1 MSTTASPLS
10 TESTHTPRRVALASA
25 IGTTIEWY
33 DFYLYATATA
43 LVFNQLFFP
52 SISPTAGT
60 LAAFATYAAGFGARP
75 IGAVISGHL
84 GDRLGRKAVLIAALV
99 TMGVATTA
107 IGLLPT
113 YATIG
118 VWAPA
123 LLVVL
128 RIVQGLA
135 VGGEWAGAAILAVEH
150 APEQHRGF
158 FGSFTQLGSPAGML
172 LATGSLF
179 LVRVIAGDE
188 AFLAWAWR
196 LPFVASIVLVGVGL
210 FIRLRIQ
217 DAPEFRALRERG
229 DVARLPV
236 VEVLRA
242 APRNVVLTTGLR
254 LSQIALFVLL
264 TTYGLTYIA
273 GELGKASSAGLLA
286 VVITSALGLATTP
299 LWAILSD
306 RIGRRTPYLVGS
318 IGGTITL
325 ALFFLAVGTG
335 STTLIVLAM
344 VLGINVTHDAM
355 YGPPGGVVRRAV
367 LDAPALQRRLARLR
381 HRVRGRGRVRAA
393 RGRRPRRRDG
403 LVLAGRGVPRRAVG
417 AHDGRRPAGAGDCAR
432 AARTLGGTCPAAS
445 TSTRSP

>member
-1 MSTTASPLS
+1 VSTTTGQPTSITA
-10 TESTHTPRRVALASA
+10 HTPRRVALASA

-150 APEQHRGF
+150 APERRRGF

-179 LVRVIAGDE
+179 GVRVIAGDE
-188 AFLAWAWR
+188 AFLAET
-196 LPFVASIVLVGVGL
+196 V
-210 FIRLRIQ
+210 
-217 DAPEFRALRERG
+217 REATS
-229 DVARLPV
+229 V
-236 VEVLRA
+236 
-242 APRNVVLTTGLR
+242 
-254 LSQIALFVLL
+254 IA
-264 TTYGLTYIA
+264 
-273 GELGKASSAGLLA
+273 
-286 VVITSALGLATTP
+286 
-299 LWAILSD
+299 
-306 RIGRRTPYLVGS
+306 
-318 IGGTITL
+318 
-325 ALFFLAVGTG
+325 
-335 STTLIVLAM
+335 
-344 VLGINVTHDAM
+344 
-355 YGPPGGVVRRAV
+355 
-367 LDAPALQRRLARLR
+367 QRRRF
-381 HRVRGRGRVRAA
+381 
-393 RGRRPRRRDG
+393 
-403 LVLAGRGVPRRAVG
+403 
-417 AHDGRRPAGAGDCAR
+417 
-432 AARTLGGTCPAAS
+432 AS
-445 TSTRSP
+445 TA

>member
-150 APEQHRGF
+150 APERRRGF

-179 LVRVIAGDE
+179 LVRVDRRRRGV
-188 AFLAWAWR
+188 
-196 LPFVASIVLVGVGL
+196 PGVGV
-210 FIRLRIQ
+210 
-217 DAPEFRALRERG
+217 APALRREHR
-229 DVARLPV
+229 AR
-236 VEVLRA
+236 R
-242 APRNVVLTTGLR
+242 
-254 LSQIALFVLL
+254 
-264 TTYGLTYIA
+264 
-273 GELGKASSAGLLA
+273 
-286 VVITSALGLATTP
+286 
-299 LWAILSD
+299 
-306 RIGRRTPYLVGS
+306 
-318 IGGTITL
+318 
-325 ALFFLAVGTG
+325 
-335 STTLIVLAM
+335 
-344 VLGINVTHDAM
+344 
-355 YGPPGGVVRRAV
+355 RRAV
-367 LDAPALQRRLARLR
+367 HPPA
-381 HRVRGRGRVRAA
+381 HPG
-393 RGRRPRRRDG
+393 RPR
-403 LVLAGRGVPRRAVG
+403 VPG
-417 AHDGRRPAGAGDCAR
+417 PAR
-432 AARTLGGTCPAAS
+432 AR
-445 TSTRSP
+445 

>member
-1 MSTTASPLS
+1 MTSTS
-10 TESTHTPRRVALASA
+10 TPPPPVTTNTPRRVALASA

-84 GDRLGRKAVLIAALV
+84 GDRLGRKTVLVGALLI
-99 TMGVATTA
+99 MGLATTA
-107 IGLLPT
+107 IGLLPS

-118 VWAPA
+118 VAAPV

-128 RIVQGLA
+128 RLLQGLA

-150 APEQHRGF
+150 APPRRRGF

-172 LATGSLF
+172 LATGSFF
-179 LVRVIAGDE
+179 LVRTVAGNE
-188 AFLAWAWR
+188 AFLDWAWR
-196 LPFVASIVLVGVGL
+196 LPFLASVLLVIVGL
-210 FIRLRIQ
+210 VIRLRIE
-217 DAPEFRALRERG
+217 DAPEFVALREQG
-229 DVARLPV
+229 KLARLPV

-242 APRNVVLTTGLR
+242 APRNVVITIGLR

-273 GELGKASSAGLLA
+273 GVLGKASNAGLLA
-286 VVITSALGLATTP
+286 VVVSSAIGLATTP

-306 RIGRRTPYLVGS
+306 RVGRRSPYLFGVVAGVVA
-318 IGGTITL
+318 L
-325 ALFFLAVGTG
+325 AVFFLAVGTG
-335 STTLIVLAM
+335 STVLVVLSM
-344 VLGINVTHDAM
+344 VLGINVAHDAM
-355 YGPPGGVVRRAV
+355 YGPQAAWFAE
-367 LDAPALQRRLARLR
+367 LFDT
-381 HRVRGRGRVRAA
+381 RVRYSGASLGYGIGSVIAGGFAPLVAAALVAATGSFWPVVGLFAVVSVLTGLAAILGRETAF
-393 RGRRPRRRDG
+393 D
-403 LVLAGRGVPRRAVG
+403 
-417 AHDGRRPAGAGDCAR
+417 D
-432 AARTLGGTCPAAS
+432 TI
-445 TSTRSP
+445 